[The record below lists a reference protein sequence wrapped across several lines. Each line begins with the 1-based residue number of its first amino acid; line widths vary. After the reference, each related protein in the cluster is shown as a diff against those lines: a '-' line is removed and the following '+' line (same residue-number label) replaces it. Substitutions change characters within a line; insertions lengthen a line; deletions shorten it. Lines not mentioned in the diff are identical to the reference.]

1 MLPPTSYRLLNP
13 IDAQRKPRPHD
24 IPPVITR
31 EPRWGLLHALHLGKR
46 GRPGQR

>member
-13 IDAQRKPRPHD
+13 VTAERGRTPHD

-31 EPRWGLLHALHLGKR
+31 EPRWRLLRALRPRRR
-46 GRPGQR
+46 GRPGAR

>member
-13 IDAQRKPRPHD
+13 IAHRERRPHD

-31 EPRWGLLHALHLGKR
+31 EPRWRLPRALRLRRR
-46 GRPGQR
+46 GRPGAR